1 MNIQDILSNTL
12 NLVGKAWWVEVSTDR
27 PHCLYYFGP
36 FATTAEAN
44 TAQSGYVEDLE
55 RESAT
60 GIQVAI
66 KRCKPAKM
74 TIDYDD
80 ASPDFDYCPIL

>member
-1 MNIQDILSNTL
+1 
-12 NLVGKAWWVEVSTDR
+12 
-27 PHCLYYFGP
+27 
-36 FATTAEAN
+36 
-44 TAQSGYVEDLE
+44 LE

-80 ASPDFDYCPIL
+80 ASPDFDYCPLL